1 MDIVD
6 VDVDEKGVVNMKKG
20 VVNMKKGV
28 VGMEKGMVD
37 MDTGMVA
44 ACTISPNAKA
54 WIQKRCVCVLSD
66 GRCTVA

>member
-1 MDIVD
+1 MDVEVD
-6 VDVDEKGVVNMKKG
+6 VAVDEKGVVDMKKG
-20 VVNMKKGV
+20 VVD
-28 VGMEKGMVD
+28 MEKGMVD

-54 WIQKRCVCVLSD
+54 RIQKRCVCVLG

>member
-1 MDIVD
+1 
-6 VDVDEKGVVNMKKG
+6 
-20 VVNMKKGV
+20 
-28 VGMEKGMVD
+28 MEKAMVE

-54 WIQKRCVCVLSD
+54 WIQKGACVLSD